1 MRNKEIARSLGI
13 EETTVKMHRANLQ
26 AKLGVKSTA
35 ELTRVFITV
44 EILSRENVL
53 MLSRRD
59 VLFVLGALP
68 AIDVR
73 SGINC

>member
-35 ELTRVFITV
+35 ELTRIFITV
-44 EILSRENVL
+44 EILSREN
-53 MLSRRD
+53 
-59 VLFVLGALP
+59 
-68 AIDVR
+68 
-73 SGINC
+73 C